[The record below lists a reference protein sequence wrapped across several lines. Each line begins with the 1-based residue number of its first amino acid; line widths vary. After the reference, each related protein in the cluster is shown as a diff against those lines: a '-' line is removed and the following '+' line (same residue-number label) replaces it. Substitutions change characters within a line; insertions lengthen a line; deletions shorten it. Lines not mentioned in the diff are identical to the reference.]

1 MPVVG
6 MWIVDSR
13 RLGDHLEAWLIFGL
27 GKQPKSCS
35 ETELFLPALYLAQVH

>member
-1 MPVVG
+1 MVG

-13 RLGDHLEAWLIFGL
+13 RLEDQLEACLIFVL

-35 ETELFLPALYLAQVH
+35 ETELLLPTLYLAQVH